1 MQEPTKKSLYWSL
14 LLVAYSLYLQ
24 LRWDGDGGGFPWS
37 NLLGSFSDTIWS
49 WNQNVLTLSLTQRQ
63 ELIHDLPR
71 LENFQEYISI
81 KHYEVL
87 GRFLAVIN
95 FFSNSILGYKHVAEK
110 ETLGL
115 EPTYPEP
122 HAQT

>member
-1 MQEPTKKSLYWSL
+1 MELKS
-14 LLVAYSLYLQ
+14 
-24 LRWDGDGGGFPWS
+24 
-37 NLLGSFSDTIWS
+37 
-49 WNQNVLTLSLTQRQ
+49 NVLTLSLTQRQ

-87 GRFLAVIN
+87 GRSLAVIN

-110 ETLGL
+110 ETLSL
-115 EPTYPEP
+115 EPTYLEE